1 MLAVADTKNARI
13 EFKTSREVKQMLQGA
28 AKSLGMDLSSFLL
41 STATQRAREVLKDEK
56 VLLLSEENWKDFE
69 TYLHQNKE
77 PSQALK
83 DLMKLEPLGA

>member
-13 EFKTSREVKQMLQGA
+13 EFKTSSEVKQMLQGA
-28 AKSLGMDLSSFLL
+28 AKLLGMDLSSFLI

-56 VLLLSEENWKDFE
+56 MLLLSEENWNNFE
-69 TYLHQNKE
+69 AYLHREKE

-83 DLMKLEPLGA
+83 DLMNLEPFGA